1 MRLFKKREPE
11 VVYYFPKD
19 HNPECSPG
27 KPLDWDRK
35 QLWMD
40 VVKIGLGQLVA
51 VDEVLRAADA
61 VINTYDDHF
70 TEREEPEVPE
80 SFYEHDEQAPTVY

>member
-1 MRLFKKREPE
+1 MGFFKKREPE
-11 VVYYFPKD
+11 IVYNFPKD
-19 HNPECSPG
+19 HTPECGPG
-27 KPLDWDRK
+27 KPIDWERK
-35 QLWMD
+35 SLWMD
-40 VVKIGLGQLVA
+40 VVRIGLSQLVS

-80 SFYEHDEQAPTVY
+80 SFYQHDEQAPTTY